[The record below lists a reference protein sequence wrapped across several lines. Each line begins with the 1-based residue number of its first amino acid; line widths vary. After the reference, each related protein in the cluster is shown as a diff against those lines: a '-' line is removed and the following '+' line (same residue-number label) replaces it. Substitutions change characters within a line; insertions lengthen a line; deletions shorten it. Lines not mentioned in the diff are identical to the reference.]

1 MSYSNSGLSV
11 RKRRE
16 GPKGEKKVVDT
27 EKVADI
33 QGIAPSR
40 LIDLFI
46 FALNLT
52 HSYVIY

>member
-11 RKRRE
+11 RKE
-16 GPKGEKKVVDT
+16 GKDQRGKKKVVDT

-40 LIDLFI
+40 LIDLFL

-52 HSYVIY
+52 HSDVIY